1 MLLLYYPSSD
11 GNVQGDFFGDFKY
24 APGAGA
30 SAPRHLPPQERRR
43 RPRCP
48 LATAR
53 ATRLAF
59 RLVTPNAG
67 RVVSPTTPRCV
78 LGRSSYS
85 PLTQRSRSAAPRLT
99 RLTPARASRLTP
111 VTPRSPPARAI
122 APHHHT
128 NHHTQPI
135 HEPDTKLMA
144 SHSHSPRCRPCPE
157 AAMMV
162 RPANVRMH
170 RACSFWFK
178 TLTLILT
185 SSPAP
190 AAASILSSRALPD
203 RAPHRSDFVRCAP
216 PVPALS
222 RLARRAGSSSA
233 PSTNRLRQTLCR
245 CGILAEPQLSSI

>member
-85 PLTQRSRSAAPRLT
+85 PLTQRAKVRGASPHAAH
-99 RLTPARASRLTP
+99 TPRASHASHPSHLAPHQSQPPTTP
-111 VTPRSPPARAI
+111 VRTRPPA
-122 APHHHT
+122 T
-128 NHHTQPI
+128 NNHIQPI
-135 HEPDTKLMA
+135 ITSLYIIMNCELNDCSCKQSLSKLEKA
-144 SHSHSPRCRPCPE
+144 S
-157 AAMMV
+157 A
-162 RPANVRMH
+162 
-170 RACSFWFK
+170 
-178 TLTLILT
+178 
-185 SSPAP
+185 
-190 AAASILSSRALPD
+190 
-203 RAPHRSDFVRCAP
+203 
-216 PVPALS
+216 
-222 RLARRAGSSSA
+222 
-233 PSTNRLRQTLCR
+233 
-245 CGILAEPQLSSI
+245 QLEKK

>member
-1 MLLLYYPSSD
+1 MLLYYPSSD

-78 LGRSSYS
+78 LGRSSDS
-85 PLTQRSRSAAPRLT
+85 PLTQRPRSAAPRLT
-99 RLTPARASRLTP
+99 RLTPRAPHTPHTRHTSLPTRASL
-111 VTPRSPPARAI
+111 
-122 APHHHT
+122 APHHAWCRVRTRPPAT

-144 SHSHSPRCRPCPE
+144 PDTRP
-157 AAMMV
+157 
-162 RPANVRMH
+162 H
-170 RACSFWFK
+170 
-178 TLTLILT
+178 THT
-185 SSPAP
+185 
-190 AAASILSSRALPD
+190 
-203 RAPHRSDFVRCAP
+203 P
-216 PVPALS
+216 PVV
-222 RLARRAGSSSA
+222 ARA
-233 PSTNRLRQTLCR
+233 QK
-245 CGILAEPQLSSI
+245 PQ